1 MSNFETGNLV
11 YAWTSGYR
19 GGGEAM
25 IRPISELFLRAATE
39 DQVIVFRIQS
49 KRPLNDLGEKEHA
62 MKKLLSKLNC
72 ACRS

>member
-25 IRPISELFLRAATE
+25 IRQNSDLFLRAATE
-39 DQVIVFRIQS
+39 DQVIQMPVWDPVETPP
-49 KRPLNDLGEKEHA
+49 K
-62 MKKLLSKLNC
+62 
-72 ACRS
+72 

>member
-25 IRPISELFLRAATE
+25 ISRNLDLFLKAATE
-39 DQVIVFRIQS
+39 DQVIQMPFWDPVET
-49 KRPLNDLGEKEHA
+49 PLND
-62 MKKLLSKLNC
+62 MLLIKHGPKY
-72 ACRS
+72 

>member
-25 IRPISELFLRAATE
+25 ISRISDLFLKVTTSNPVWDPVE
-39 DQVIVFRIQS
+39 TPP
-49 KRPLNDLGEKEHA
+49 K
-62 MKKLLSKLNC
+62 
-72 ACRS
+72 

>member
-25 IRPISELFLRAATE
+25 ISRILDLFLKAATE
-39 DQVIVFRIQS
+39 DQVIQMPVWDPVETTP
-49 KRPLNDLGEKEHA
+49 K
-62 MKKLLSKLNC
+62 
-72 ACRS
+72 